1 MVKTHKKYQDYLH
14 NPVENTFHLDPTNIE
29 KVQSYIKAYRNNKS
43 TGHSSIPTK
52 LFKQFKNPLSE
63 PLTLLIYLTF
73 SEDKLPSILKMGTIF
88 SVHKKGCE
96 IEVTNYR
103 PIYLLSYISKIIE
116 KMVHDRLYMFLEKKN
131 AFYNYQFGFRNNHS
145 TNHALIEI
153 TEQIQNTCDKNPF
166 TCGVYL
172 DLKKSI

>member
-1 MVKTHKKYQDYLH
+1 
-14 NPVENTFHLDPTNIE
+14 
-29 KVQSYIKAYRNNKS
+29 
-43 TGHSSIPTK
+43 
-52 LFKQFKNPLSE
+52 
-63 PLTLLIYLTF
+63 
-73 SEDKLPSILKMGTIF
+73 
-88 SVHKKGCE
+88 
-96 IEVTNYR
+96 
-103 PIYLLSYISKIIE
+103 
-116 KMVHDRLYMFLEKKN
+116 MVHDRLYMFLEKNN